1 MALARSRAASRRV
14 KDKWKSKKWYKV
26 TAPTAFSNKSLGE
39 TLADEPE
46 KLTGRQIETTLQEL
60 TGDMKQM
67 HIKLTFKVSEVL
79 DTNAKTVFTG
89 HNMTSDYIRRLTR
102 RGATKISAVFD
113 LKTKDGSRIRVKP
126 FAITDRRC
134 QTTQAQ
140 AIRALM
146 HEQLDACA
154 QANSLSGFIAEIL
167 VGDLTGRIYKEARKI
182 HPVRRVEVSKTEVM
196 KAPSI
201 EMDETPMFAEE
212 SAAPAASAEP
222 AEDGEAVEVSDDS
235 EEEAV
240 EVSDDSE
247 EEAVEVSDDSEE
259 EAVEVSDDSEE
270 EAVEVS
276 DDSEE

>member
-1 MALARSRAASRRV
+1 MALARSRAAARRV

-26 TAPTAFSNKSLGE
+26 SAPAAFSNKILGE

-46 KLTGRQIETTLQEL
+46 KLQGRQIETTLQEL

-67 HIKLTFKVSEVL
+67 HIKLTFKVDEVL
-79 DTNAKTVFTG
+79 DTNAKTVFAG
-89 HNMTSDYIRRLTR
+89 HTMTSDYVRRLTR

-126 FAITDRRC
+126 FAITDRRA

-146 HEQLDACA
+146 LSELETCA
-154 QANSLSGFIAEIL
+154 ANNTLSGFLAEIL
-167 VGDLTGRIYKEARKI
+167 VGDLTSRIYKEARKI
-182 HPVRRVEVSKTEVM
+182 HPVRRVEVAKTEVL

-201 EMDETPMFAEE
+201 EMDETPIFKEE
-212 SAAPAASAEP
+212 E
-222 AEDGEAVEVSDDS
+222 EAVPVDDDS

-240 EVSDDSE
+240 EISDDSE
-247 EEAVEVSDDSEE
+247 E
-259 EAVEVSDDSEE
+259 
-270 EAVEVS
+270 
-276 DDSEE
+276 